1 MTVWGRLTG
10 LASYLYIFF
19 PVLEVPNIEQ
29 RDKMEKLFFVE
40 GVEAYFFF
48 EFGLFYFYF
57 LQSAA
62 LYSFILCSMLFTVDG
77 SIQRLSQCKT
87 QV

>member
-29 RDKMEKLFFVE
+29 RDKMEKLFFLE
-40 GVEAYFFF
+40 GVEAYF
-48 EFGLFYFYF
+48 LFWIW
-57 LQSAA
+57 
-62 LYSFILCSMLFTVDG
+62 FILLLFFAVCSPVFIHFVQHVIHSGWIDPA
-77 SIQRLSQCKT
+77 I
-87 QV
+87 VPV